1 MKKYLWSYVLLL
13 AVVLCSCTGCGP
25 GGGDKEEPD
34 GAEAVSIAFMGES
47 IVAPTSYP
55 NVPADYTPVL
65 SDLYLYGELLRRCE
79 LLEREG
85 KNTQEIQL
93 ECEAVAET
101 IRQRGYV
108 AYPHGSIEGTSGYA
122 LVDLDGDKS
131 PELLLLNNSSRDAL
145 RGQTPSITSVFTVRD
160 GELVCLEAD
169 SYELQYNTIL
179 SADGTFYRCIDW
191 QGAGYVNVSAFRLE
205 AGRSEFTVVS
215 DARSALSFSDSEV
228 PEPYWVKHE
237 NGKEVEIAEDE
248 FYALLEQYSH
258 PKKRMN
264 LGFVPIHPD
273 ATDLSSVTRHDE
285 GSSAPIEYPSSY
297 RGAPGEYRPIL
308 NDFYLVSKYMQRD
321 ELLDGDLES
330 IGFMEY
336 PYPSDAQLAY
346 AVIDINNDKTPELLL
361 GTVDG
366 LKSSAPHSIFTLKD
380 GKPVLLTSFWSR
392 NYGVISADGTIYSIG
407 SGGAAHTYLSSFR
420 LDKIADAL
428 TQLTDIHSDFSD
440 SEGRPYYVQVV
451 GGRNHYIAEES
462 FWDFYEEYGNLP
474 ETMELTII
482 PIAN

>member
-25 GGGDKEEPD
+25 GGGNKEGSN
-34 GAEAVSIAFMGES
+34 GAEAVSIVFMGES
-47 IVAPTSYP
+47 IAAPTSYP
-55 NVPADYTPVL
+55 DVPADYTPVL

-79 LLEREG
+79 VLDREG
-85 KNTQEIQL
+85 KGTQEIQQ

-108 AYPHGSIEGTSGYA
+108 VYPHGSIEGTSGYA

-145 RGQTPSITSVFTVRD
+145 RGQAPSITSVFTVRH

-191 QGAGYVNVSAFRLE
+191 QGTGYVNVSAFRLE

-228 PEPYWVKHE
+228 PESYWTKYE
-237 NGKEVEIAEDE
+237 NGKEIEIAEDE

-285 GSSAPIEYPSSY
+285 GSSAPIEYPASY
-297 RGAPGEYRPIL
+297 QGAPGEYRPIL

-420 LDKIADAL
+420 LDKNADAL
-428 TQLTDIHSDFSD
+428 TQLTDIHSDYSD
-440 SEGRPYYVQVV
+440 LEEKPYYVQVV
-451 GGRNHYIAEES
+451 DGRNRYIAERT